1 MGEASKALRFL
12 IELSGAENTLGPVLP
27 QILTEYFRIM
37 NEIGNDEV
45 VAALQVIIDKFGSSI
60 EPHAIVLVQQLTT
73 AFQTY
78 CASGDEDDDAALAAA
93 QCLECIATVLK
104 GVSQR
109 AEMYATM
116 EPNLVPIIM
125 HILGNEGDYIEYL
138 EYALDILT
146 YLTYFPKTISPA
158 LWEAVPL
165 IYRAF
170 DEWAFD
176 YLNMMVVPLENFIQK
191 APAQFLQGAAPNG
204 MRFMDMIFRMV
215 ESTVGDDRA
224 NEAECRKALSLYM
237 TVLHE
242 CPGQVDNYL
251 PAINDISLPKLG
263 RQAANPNPL
272 TRIAIFSVL
281 GSALYYN
288 PQLELEELE
297 KRGVTTQ
304 VLQQWMKDMEHM
316 DRWIPRKMTVMGL
329 SAILQ
334 LPTSSM
340 PASVIGVL
348 PQLLSSVIMVCNA
361 MQEDANQETEDGHVD
376 PNVGH
381 AAAQQDE
388 WEDEDD
394 EGFDENEDVRNEADA
409 AYVEALNKLSATGD
423 MGDMASFL
431 ENDWDDYDEDDDN
444 FQSSWD
450 NLNELIVFSDILR
463 GAFQKEPEVGH
474 KVLFFFCYC
483 RILFLCFS
491 N

>member
-1 MGEASKALRFL
+1 
-12 IELSGAENTLGPVLP
+12 
-27 QILTEYFRIM
+27 
-37 NEIGNDEV
+37 
-45 VAALQVIIDKFGSSI
+45 
-60 EPHAIVLVQQLTT
+60 
-73 AFQTY
+73 
-78 CASGDEDDDAALAAA
+78 
-93 QCLECIATVLK
+93 
-104 GVSQR
+104 
-109 AEMYATM
+109 
-116 EPNLVPIIM
+116 
-125 HILGNEGDYIEYL
+125 
-138 EYALDILT
+138 
-146 YLTYFPKTISPA
+146 
-158 LWEAVPL
+158 
-165 IYRAF
+165 
-170 DEWAFD
+170 
-176 YLNMMVVPLENFIQK
+176 MVVPLENFIQK
-191 APAQFLQGAAPNG
+191 APARFIQGVAPNG
-204 MRFMDMIFRMV
+204 IKFMDMIFRMV

-288 PQLELEELE
+288 PKLELEELE
-297 KRGVTTQ
+297 KRGVTAQ

-340 PASVIGVL
+340 PASVTSVL

-361 MQEDANQETEDGHVD
+361 MQEDAHQGTEEGHNVD
-376 PNVGH
+376 PNIAQ
-381 AAAQQDE
+381 AAAQQDQWE
-388 WEDEDD
+388 DEDEDD

-409 AYVEALNKLSATGD
+409 AYVEALNKLSATGE

-431 ENDWDDYDEDDDN
+431 ANDWDDYDEDDDN

-450 NLNELIVFSDILR
+450 TLNELVVFSDTLR
-463 GAFQKEPEVGH
+463 GAFQKEPEVGDFIFIAR
-474 KVLFFFCYC
+474 LRFFFLHCNNSNSLLSYFESENFSFVFVR
-483 RILFLCFS
+483 RISKCKRHYHQRYWPHAKNYLRRRIKKRLRCS
-491 N
+491 KHRQRKQ